1 MNESE
6 ALSGLVGHIYD
17 AAIDPGFWPD
27 ALRETARFVGG
38 CSAAIYTK
46 DPTSRSGGVLYDD
59 GGLSLHYRAL
69 YFERYVQ
76 LDPATTRHF
85 FTEIGELV
93 ATADIMPH
101 AEFEQSR
108 FFREWVRPQ
117 QLVDFVST
125 VLDRSGTSASMFG
138 VFRHERDG
146 IVDEATR
153 HRMHLVVPHIR
164 RAALIGRALEQ
175 HSARA
180 EVLASSLDTIRAGMF
195 LIGCNGALVHANAA
209 GHGLLAPGG
218 PLRVAAGRLVA
229 ADPALEQCL
238 RDAAA
243 YGDAGDALLGER
255 GIALPLA
262 GPDGEALVAHVLP
275 LSSGFRRQVRTSTAA
290 VAALF
295 VQRAELHVETAPEAL
310 IRAYGLTPAELRV
323 LIAIVEIGGAPE
335 VAEALGISETTVKF
349 HLRRLYE
356 KTGGRRHADLVKLV
370 AGFASLASA

>member
-1 MNESE
+1 MHESQ
-6 ALSGLVGHIYD
+6 ALSGLVGLIYD
-17 AAIDPGFWPD
+17 AAIDPTLWPE
-27 ALRETARFVGG
+27 ALRAAARFVGG
-38 CSAAIYTK
+38 CAAAIYTK

-59 GGLSLHYRAL
+59 GGLSPVYRQL

-93 ATADIMPH
+93 ATVDIMPY
-101 AEFEQSR
+101 AEFAQSR
-108 FFREWVRPQ
+108 FFREWVQPQ

-146 IVDEATR
+146 IVDEVMR
-153 HRMHLVVPHIR
+153 HRMHLLVPHVR

-180 EVLASSLDTIRAGMF
+180 EVLAHSLDAIRAGMF
-195 LIGCNGALVHANAA
+195 LVGAGGTLVHANAA
-209 GHGLLAPGG
+209 GHHLLGAGG
-218 PLRVAAGRLVA
+218 PLRVASGRLVA
-229 ADPALEQCL
+229 ADAALEQCL

-243 YGDAGDALLGER
+243 IDDGGEAQLGER
-255 GIALPLA
+255 GIALPLT
-262 GPDGEALVAHVLP
+262 GHRDEALVAHVLP
-275 LSSGFRRQVRTSTAA
+275 LSSGFRRQVRTGYAA
-290 VAALF
+290 HLALF
-295 VQRAELHVETAPEAL
+295 VQRAELHIETAPEAL
-310 IRAYGLTPAELRV
+310 IRAYRLTPAELRV
-323 LIAIVEIGGAPE
+323 LLAIVEIGGAPE

-370 AGFASLASA
+370 AGFASLASV

>member
-1 MNESE
+1 MNKSE

-17 AAIDPGFWPD
+17 AAIEPGLWPD
-27 ALRETARFVGG
+27 ALRAAARFVGG
-38 CSAAIYTK
+38 CAAAIYSK
-46 DPTSRSGGVLYDD
+46 DPTSHSGGVLHDD
-59 GGLSLHYRAL
+59 GGLSPAYRAL

-93 ATADIMPH
+93 ATIDIMPH
-101 AEFEQSR
+101 AEFQQSR
-108 FFREWVRPQ
+108 FYREWVRPQ

-153 HRMHLVVPHIR
+153 HRMHLVVPHVR

-195 LIGCNGALVHANAA
+195 LVGAGGALVHANAA
-209 GHGLLAPGG
+209 GLQLLAPGG
-218 PLRVAAGRLVA
+218 PLRVAAGRLVTTDA
-229 ADPALEQCL
+229 ALEQCL

-243 YGDAGDALLGER
+243 FGDGGDALLGER

-262 GPDGEALVAHVLP
+262 GHRGEALVAHVLP
-275 LSSGFRRQVRTSTAA
+275 LSSGFRRQVRTSYAA

-295 VQRAELHVETAPEAL
+295 VQRAELHIETAPEAL

-323 LIAIVEIGGAPE
+323 LLAIVEIGGAPE
-335 VAEALGISETTVKF
+335 VAEALGIGETTVKF
-349 HLRRLYE
+349 HLRRLYD
-356 KTGGRRHADLVKLV
+356 KTGSRRHADLVKLV
-370 AGFASLASA
+370 AGFTSLASV

>member
-1 MNESE
+1 MHESQ
-6 ALSGLVGHIYD
+6 ALSGLVGLIYD
-17 AAIDPGFWPD
+17 AAIAPTLWPE

-38 CSAAIYTK
+38 CSAAIYSK

-59 GGLSLHYRAL
+59 GGLSPAYRKL

-93 ATADIMPH
+93 ATVDIMPH

-138 VFRHERDG
+138 VFRHARDG
-146 IVDEATR
+146 IVDDGVR
-153 HRMHLVVPHIR
+153 HRMHLLVPHVR

-180 EVLASSLDTIRAGMF
+180 ELLAHSLDTIRAGMF
-195 LIGCNGALVHANAA
+195 LVGAGATLVHANAA
-209 GHGLLAPGG
+209 GHDLLAPGG
-218 PLRVAAGRLVA
+218 PLRVASGRLVA
-229 ADPALEQCL
+229 ADPALDQCL
-238 RDAAA
+238 REAAA
-243 YGDAGDALLGER
+243 LGDDGEAQLGER

-262 GPDGEALVAHVLP
+262 GHRGEALVAHVLP
-275 LSSGFRRQVRTSTAA
+275 LSSSFRRQVGGDHAA
-290 VAALF
+290 RIALF
-295 VQRAELHVETAPEAL
+295 VQRAELHIETAPEAL
-310 IRAYGLTPAELRV
+310 IRAYQLTPAELRV
-323 LIAIVEIGGAPE
+323 LLAIVEIGGAPE

-349 HLRRLYE
+349 HLRRLYD
-356 KTGGRRHADLVKLV
+356 KTGSRRHADLVKLV
-370 AGFASLASA
+370 AGFASPASV

>member
-1 MNESE
+1 VNESE
-6 ALSGLVGHIYD
+6 ALSGLVGKIYD

-38 CSAAIYTK
+38 CSAAIYSK

-59 GGLSLHYRAL
+59 GGLSLAYRTA

-93 ATADIMPH
+93 STIDIMPH
-101 AEFEQSR
+101 AEFQQSR
-108 FFREWVRPQ
+108 FYREWVQPQ

-153 HRMHLVVPHIR
+153 HRMQLVVPHIR
-164 RAALIGRALEQ
+164 RAALIGRAMEQ

-195 LIGCNGALVHANAA
+195 LVGANGALVHANAA

-218 PLRVAAGRLVA
+218 PLRVAAGRLVTTDA
-229 ADPALEQCL
+229 ALEQCL
-238 RDAAA
+238 RDAASFDE
-243 YGDAGDALLGER
+243 GGDALLGER
-255 GIALPLA
+255 GIALPLT
-262 GPDGEALVAHVLP
+262 GPGGEALVAHVLP

-295 VQRAELHVETAPEAL
+295 VQRAELHIETAPEAL

-323 LIAIVEIGGAPE
+323 LLAIVEIGGAPE
-335 VAEALGISETTVKF
+335 VAEALGVSETTVKF

-356 KTGGRRHADLVKLV
+356 KTGSRRHADLVKLL
-370 AGFASLASA
+370 AGFTSLAST